1 MKTKMKNKIKKITA
15 TVLAAICCGGL
26 SAQPA
31 SVELRIMHTNDT
43 HSCVVPVSP
52 HYSDTAQA
60 DKGGFI
66 RRAAIVRD
74 WRAEDK
80 DLLLFDSGDFSQG
93 SAYYNLYKG
102 EVEISLMN
110 EMKYDAAAIGNHE
123 FDFGLDNMARIFRMA
138 EFPIVCANYDVK
150 GTVLEGLVKPY
161 AVLERKGVRVGVFGL
176 GTRLEGMVAADNY
189 KGITYEDP
197 VTAANRVAARLKK
210 EEHCD
215 LIVCLSHLGWD
226 IDGTDDTEVVP
237 LLHDVDV
244 VLGGHSHTYFE
255 HPVVLKDADGRNVY
269 CNQMGKNG
277 RYVGTLVLEMTG
289 TE

>member
-1 MKTKMKNKIKKITA
+1 MNRMKTIFA
-15 TVLAAICCGGL
+15 VVLAVMCCGRI
-26 SAQPA
+26 SAQSA
-31 SVELRIMHTNDT
+31 GVELRIVHTNDT
-43 HSCVVPVSP
+43 HSCVVPISP
-52 HYSDTAQA
+52 NFSDTAQA

-66 RRAAIVRD
+66 RRAALVRD

-102 EVEISLMN
+102 EVEVSLMN
-110 EMKYDAAAIGNHE
+110 EMQYDAATIGNHE

-138 EFPIVCANYDVK
+138 KFPIVCANYDVK

-161 AVLERKGVRVGVFGL
+161 VVLERKGVKIGVFGL

-189 KGITYEDP
+189 KGVTYEDP
-197 VTAANRVAARLKK
+197 ATAANRVAALLKT

-215 LIVCLSHLGWD
+215 LVVCLSHLGWD
-226 IDGTDDTEVVP
+226 IDGTDDTDVVP
-237 LLHDVDV
+237 LLHNVDV

-255 HPVVLKDADGRNVY
+255 RPVVLKDADGKNVY